1 LKTFA
6 VVPVKRFDSAKS
18 RLGILLNK
26 YERGQLSEL
35 LVQRT
40 MRVLK
45 GASGVEKIVLVSSDV
60 NVKKIAHIHGAT
72 FLKEKIQRGVNAAV
86 DKGTGFCT
94 DSGAEAT
101 LVLPADLPLVTP
113 EDINIMCKAA
123 LAGKNCMVICPSYK
137 FDGSNIMLRKP
148 CNVIKTSYD
157 SRSYLAHV
165 HEGVRN
171 NIKTRVLFIRRAM
184 IDIDTI
190 QDITNLLAL
199 EEMDEQITKCL
210 KTSLARRGLQISN
223 QKN

>member
-72 FLKEKIQRGVNAAV
+72 FLKEKIQRGVNAA
-86 DKGTGFCT
+86 
-94 DSGAEAT
+94 
-101 LVLPADLPLVTP
+101 ADLPLVTP
-113 EDINIMCKAA
+113 EDINIVCKAA
-123 LAGKNCMVICPSYK
+123 LAVKNCMVICPSYK

-210 KTSLARRGLQISN
+210 KTSLARRGLQIFN

>member
-1 LKTFA
+1 MKTFA
-6 VVPVKRFDSAKS
+6 IVPVKRFDSAKS

-26 YERGQLSEL
+26 SERGQLSKL

-45 GASGVEKIVLVSSDV
+45 GASGVKKIVLVSSDV
-60 NVKKIAHIHGAT
+60 NVEKIAHLYGAT
-72 FLKEKIQRGVNAAV
+72 FLKEKIQRGVNSAV
-86 DKGTGFCT
+86 DKGTGFCI

-101 LVLPADLPLVTP
+101 LVVPADLPLVIP
-113 EDINIMCKAA
+113 EDIDIVCKAA
-123 LAGKNCMVICPSYK
+123 LTVRNCMVLCPSYN

-148 CNVIKTSYD
+148 CDIIKTSYD
-157 SRSYLAHV
+157 SRSYLTHV

-190 QDITNLLAL
+190 QDVTNLLAL
-199 EEMDEQITKCL
+199 HEMDEQITDCL
-210 KTSLARRGLQISN
+210 KTSLARHGL
-223 QKN
+223 

>member
-6 VVPVKRFDSAKS
+6 IVPVKRFDSAKS
-18 RLGILLNK
+18 RLGIILNK
-26 YERGQLSEL
+26 YERGQLSKL

-40 MRVLK
+40 IRVLK
-45 GASGVEKIVLVSSDV
+45 STAGVKKIVLVSSDV
-60 NVKKIAHIHGAT
+60 KVEKIAHLYGAT
-72 FLKEKIQRGVNAAV
+72 FLKEKIQCGVNSAV

-101 LVLPADLPLVTP
+101 LVLPADLPLVIP
-113 EDINIMCKAA
+113 EDIDIVCKAA
-123 LAGKNCMVICPSYK
+123 LTVRNCMVLCPSYK

-148 CNVIKTSYD
+148 CDIIKTSYD
-157 SRSYLAHV
+157 SRSYLTHV

-199 EEMDEQITKCL
+199 DEMDEQITECL
-210 KTSLARRGLQISN
+210 KTSLARRRL
-223 QKN
+223 